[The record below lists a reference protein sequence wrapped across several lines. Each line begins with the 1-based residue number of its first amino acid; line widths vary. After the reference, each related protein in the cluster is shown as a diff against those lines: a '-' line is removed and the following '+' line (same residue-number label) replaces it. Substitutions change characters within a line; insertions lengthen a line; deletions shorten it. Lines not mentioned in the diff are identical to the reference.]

1 MLNGYPQE
9 FLYRQIGEACSDA
22 FICSDRDGVICLW
35 NPGAEA
41 IFGYASQEA
50 VGQTLDLIM
59 PEKLRPRHWA
69 GYRQVMQRGV
79 TRYEKNLLSTPALRK
94 DGTSISI
101 EFSMAMLRDGAGE
114 MVGTA
119 AIIRDATERWRQ
131 EKGLRDQLK
140 YLEAKVAELPGD

>member
-1 MLNGYPQE
+1 MLNGYRQE
-9 FLYRQIGEACSDA
+9 LLYKQIGEASSDA
-22 FICSDRDGVICLW
+22 FICSDCDGVICLW

-59 PEKLRPRHWA
+59 PEKLRLRHWE
-69 GYRQVMQRGV
+69 GYHKVMQAGV
-79 TRYEKNLLSTPALRK
+79 TRYEKDLLSTPALRK

-119 AIIRDATERWRQ
+119 AIVRDVTERWMK
-131 EKGLRDQLK
+131 EKGLKDQLK
-140 YLEAKVAELPGD
+140 HLEAKVAELPRD